1 MEIEQ
6 LSEKNL
12 KNLIDLVL
20 ELWPD
25 CDYNEEFQSYQGFID
40 SENDVCYLAQES
52 GVYVGFI
59 HVSIRTNYVE
69 GANDLPIAYI
79 EAIYVNPNHQRLGIG
94 DLLIKAAEN
103 WAKQKGY
110 KQLGSD
116 TEIYNSKAID
126 FHKKSGFEEV
136 NRVVCFIKNI

>member
-20 ELWPD
+20 ELWPGCEFD
-25 CDYNEEFQSYQGFID
+25 EEFISYQDIIN
-40 SENDVCYLAQES
+40 SENEVCFLAQENS
-52 GVYVGFI
+52 TYVAFI
-59 HVSIRTNYVE
+59 HLSIRTNYVE

-79 EAIYVNPNHQRLGIG
+79 EAIYVNPNNQRLGFG
-94 DLLIKAAEN
+94 NLLMKTAEN

-116 TEIYNSKAID
+116 TEIYNSKSID
-126 FHKKSGFEEV
+126 FHKKLGFEEA

>member
-12 KNLIDLVL
+12 KNLIDLIL
-20 ELWPD
+20 ELWPE
-25 CDYNEEFQSYQGFID
+25 CDYNEEFISYQAFVD
-40 SENDVCYLAQES
+40 SENDVCYLAQVS
-52 GVYVGFI
+52 GTYVGFI

-79 EAIYVNPNHQRLGIG
+79 EAIYVNPNHQRLRIG
-94 DLLIKAAEN
+94 EFLVKMGVD
-103 WAKQKGY
+103 WAKQKGC

-116 TEIYNSKAID
+116 TEIYNSKGID
-126 FHKKSGFEEV
+126 FHKKIGFEEV